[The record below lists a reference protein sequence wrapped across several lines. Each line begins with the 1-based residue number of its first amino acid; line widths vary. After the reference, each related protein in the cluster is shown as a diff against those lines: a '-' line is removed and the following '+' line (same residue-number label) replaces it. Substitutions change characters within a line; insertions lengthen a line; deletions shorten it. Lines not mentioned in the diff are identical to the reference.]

1 MKPFTRTIYLAFLVV
16 GFALASASSS
26 QRCEFPMIINFGD
39 SISDTGGLSASFF
52 FIPLPY
58 GETYFHR
65 PAGRFSDGRVL
76 LDFMAEGLG
85 LPFLS
90 AYLNSLGTNF
100 SHGVNFATAGSTI
113 RPQNE
118 SLAISGFSPFSLDI
132 QLSQFTQFKLRSQW
146 VAKQGGVFKDLV
158 PKQKYFSQ
166 ALYTIDIGAD
176 DIAQAYVQ
184 NMTDVEIRAIIHDG
198 LGILASSI
206 TSLYDEGAR
215 FFWVHNTAP
224 IGCIPF
230 LLVSVP
236 PASNQMDSVGCSIPI
251 NQMAEY
257 FNSELNRT
265 VVQLRKELPLAVL
278 TYVDVYSVKYKL
290 ISHADEYGFTYPLKA
305 CCGYGGG
312 KYNFNGN
319 IRCDSPVVVNGTLIT
334 VKSCKDPLTHV
345 NFDGFHF
352 TDAANQWFF
361 DRINTGAYSDP
372 PLSLADACLKHA

>member
-1 MKPFTRTIYLAFLVV
+1 MWKSEPSF
-16 GFALASASSS
+16 
-26 QRCEFPMIINFGD
+26 MM
-39 SISDTGGLSASFF
+39 GL
-52 FIPLPY
+52 
-58 GETYFHR
+58 
-65 PAGRFSDGRVL
+65 
-76 LDFMAEGLG
+76 
-85 LPFLS
+85 
-90 AYLNSLGTNF
+90 AYLLHLLRVYMTK
-100 SHGVNFATAGSTI
+100 
-113 RPQNE
+113 E
-118 SLAISGFSPFSLDI
+118 LGFS
-132 QLSQFTQFKLRSQW
+132 
-146 VAKQGGVFKDLV
+146 G
-158 PKQKYFSQ
+158 
-166 ALYTIDIGAD
+166 
-176 DIAQAYVQ
+176 
-184 NMTDVEIRAIIHDG
+184 
-198 LGILASSI
+198 SI
-206 TSLYDEGAR
+206 TQLQLAASLS
-215 FFWVHNTAP
+215 
-224 IGCIPF
+224 CSF
-230 LLVSVP
+230 LP